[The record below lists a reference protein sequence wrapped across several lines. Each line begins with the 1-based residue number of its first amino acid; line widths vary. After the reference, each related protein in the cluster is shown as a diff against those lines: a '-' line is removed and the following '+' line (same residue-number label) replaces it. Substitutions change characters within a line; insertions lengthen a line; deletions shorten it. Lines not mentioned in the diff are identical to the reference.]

1 MTKIFYRL
9 RKAKNFKMTTP
20 FMHNFRISSNK
31 FLKIF
36 LSLILRI
43 ALPSKLFFVG
53 NVKFSDLK
61 MWWREDS
68 KKFLLS

>member
-1 MTKIFYRL
+1 
-9 RKAKNFKMTTP
+9 MTTP
-20 FMHNFRISSNK
+20 FMHNFRSSSNK
-31 FLKIF
+31 FPKIF

-53 NVKFSDLK
+53 SVKFSDLK

>member
-1 MTKIFYRL
+1 
-9 RKAKNFKMTTP
+9 MTTP

-43 ALPSKLFFVG
+43 ALPSKLFFRRKRKIFRFE
-53 NVKFSDLK
+53 NVVERGFKEILTFVK
-61 MWWREDS
+61 I
-68 KKFLLS
+68 